1 MKMII
6 PKQDKVKRL
15 VLLQHNAQVT
25 EEEDQKSLQ
34 KWIQATPVMVDRIL
48 V

>member
-6 PKQDKVKRL
+6 SKQDKAKRL
-15 VLLQHNAQVT
+15 LLLQHNTWVP
-25 EEEDQKSLQ
+25 EGEDQKILQ
-34 KWIQATPVMVDRIL
+34 KWIQATQVMVDRIL